1 MKKEKRDICEKC
13 IDYIKNNQSIFLD
26 SSSTVCY
33 LIPLLNNFQYLTL
46 VTNGLTAA
54 TLIGKKTQF
63 KVFVP
68 SGFVK
73 NQSNSIVG
81 DAACQTVNSLYCDV
95 FIFSCAGISIERGI
109 TEASIEQTEIK
120 KAMMKN
126 SGLKILLVDSSKFDK
141 VYLSKTCDVDDV
153 DIVITDS
160 NPSEEIML
168 YFENSKTQLV
178 VVNKTN

>member
-1 MKKEKRDICEKC
+1 MQLVKP
-13 IDYIKNNQSIFLD
+13 
-26 SSSTVCY
+26 
-33 LIPLLNNFQYLTL
+33 LI
-46 VTNGLTAA
+46 A
-54 TLIGKKTQF
+54 
-63 KVFVP
+63 
-68 SGFVK
+68 
-73 NQSNSIVG
+73 
-81 DAACQTVNSLYCDV
+81 CDV